1 MHNCYL
7 FDTNKV
13 KANGFDV
20 VVPIKHIFSKIK
32 MKGTMC
38 HMRPC
43 LDLLEARSRYSN
55 VDVMDF
61 VSIIMIL
68 SELLLQHLDI
78 YYAFTELT

>member
-20 VVPIKHIFSKIK
+20 VVPIKYIFSNMK

-43 LDLLEARSRYSN
+43 LDLPEARSRYSD

-61 VSIIMIL
+61 VSTLSIIML
-68 SELLLQHLDI
+68 
-78 YYAFTELT
+78 

>member
-1 MHNCYL
+1 M

-20 VVPIKHIFSKIK
+20 VVPIKYIFSNMK

-38 HMRPC
+38 HMRPWI
-43 LDLLEARSRYSN
+43 DLLEARSRYSN